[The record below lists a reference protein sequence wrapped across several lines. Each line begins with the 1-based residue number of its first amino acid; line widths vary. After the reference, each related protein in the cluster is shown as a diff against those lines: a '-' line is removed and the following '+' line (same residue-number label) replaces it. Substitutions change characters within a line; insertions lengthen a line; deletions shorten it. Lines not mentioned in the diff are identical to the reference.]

1 MEQTTWK
8 DNKVREA
15 IKDQYLTLRVDHRSV
30 HAAHF
35 FAIYP
40 YYVVPNV
47 SIISSSG
54 RLLKQLG
61 GYISPDE
68 LLGMLDQCKA
78 MQAAATLVAALASTG
93 MGSSVLS
100 AQDQVRDLASASAST
115 STFVRQPQTN
125 SNPNV
130 MKLQVSTYE
139 QGHQASAE
147 ADDRVTEAECRGSNL
162 DLCKQTTSVAGSE
175 TSEVDAQG
183 LLSVCRSS
191 LDGST
196 SLSGSQTDEKVEGNI
211 KEQIDLP
218 FVGANVLGAVSE
230 CQEEA
235 LQKKKVPIVESDTA
249 EDLTEYKSSYDTGRE
264 NAASSSNLDRGKN
277 KRSANMDASKPVQEQ
292 SSSYQKEERPNFKQQ
307 SKDLVIQIRLPNG
320 KSIHN
325 NFRPSDALS
334 VVREFVQNNRDDGGS
349 ACSLAVL
356 YPRKV
361 FCQEDMEKSLL
372 ELNLEDRATLVLV
385 PNSSSEPKFK
395 SRESSTTQSVSQ
407 PEVSATY
414 GGIWKLLS
422 YLNPFSY
429 FSGSSNAPEKAE
441 AGTSSWQYEPNLH
454 LQNALR
460 YNREKG
466 SQGVD
471 NSTVSDTKKS
481 QGKSWGSNIR
491 TLDHSNNDDAFKRGN
506 AFWNGNSTQY
516 GGDDSQK

>member
-1 MEQTTWK
+1 
-8 DNKVREA
+8 
-15 IKDQYLTLRVDHRSV
+15 
-30 HAAHF
+30 
-35 FAIYP
+35 
-40 YYVVPNV
+40 
-47 SIISSSG
+47 
-54 RLLKQLG
+54 
-61 GYISPDE
+61 
-68 LLGMLDQCKA
+68 MLDQCKA

-162 DLCKQTTSVAGSE
+162 DLC
-175 TSEVDAQG
+175 
-183 LLSVCRSS
+183 
-191 LDGST
+191 
-196 SLSGSQTDEKVEGNI
+196 SQTDEKVEGNI